1 MARPKLTPL
10 TEYRQSL
17 LAGFETCAR
26 RTRFSLQVDGD
37 YPTGWVESTGE
48 LGQAFH
54 AVAAEMLRTMYRQ
67 GEVQMPTQE
76 AVEIMREVYAAG
88 DIVLP
93 TEDRHTLRGLVLGFC
108 AFEFVPTR
116 IVALEERL
124 TLDVPGPD
132 GVLRTVKGQPDLIM
146 LDPPDGLVIV
156 DWKSGKGKPKKP
168 RTPEEGQVVK
178 EGDREIVYGKRYLSE
193 RGHFQ
198 LDTYGLLALKGRR
211 DDGTMLMPDAQRVTL
226 REIHLRSGEER
237 VATLGLAE
245 LEHIEPDIGDHM
257 MKLERAIAEGPK
269 SPLWSPRPGSHCS
282 RQCPVVR
289 SCPIPREMRGQGAIA
304 TQAQADE
311 AARQAAVLAGQREAL
326 IGTDGQLKAW
336 EEAGNPPGRANDREE
351 WRWDPPGAWVA
362 KGGGRKFGL
371 YPVANGNGNGAT

>member
-168 RTPEEGQVVK
+168 RDTSEIVT
-178 EGDREIVYGKRYLSE
+178 EGDREIVYGKRYLSPS
-193 RGHFQ
+193 
-198 LDTYGLLALKGRR
+198 A
-211 DDGTMLMPDAQRVTL
+211 GTSSWTRT
-226 REIHLRSGEER
+226 G
-237 VATLGLAE
+237 
-245 LEHIEPDIGDHM
+245 
-257 MKLERAIAEGPK
+257 
-269 SPLWSPRPGSHCS
+269 C
-282 RQCPVVR
+282 
-289 SCPIPREMRGQGAIA
+289 
-304 TQAQADE
+304 
-311 AARQAAVLAGQREAL
+311 
-326 IGTDGQLKAW
+326 
-336 EEAGNPPGRANDREE
+336 
-351 WRWDPPGAWVA
+351 WR
-362 KGGGRKFGL
+362 
-371 YPVANGNGNGAT
+371 

>member
-1 MARPKLTPL
+1 MARPKLQPL

-48 LGQAFH
+48 LGTAFH

-67 GEVQMPTQE
+67 GETQMPTEE
-76 AVEIMREVYAAG
+76 AINVLRETYAAG

-108 AFEFVPTR
+108 AFEFIPTR

-146 LDPPDGLVIV
+146 MDPPDGLVIV

-168 RTPEEGQVVK
+168 RTPDEGQVVK

-211 DDGTMLMPDAQRVTL
+211 DDGSMLMPDAQRVTL

-257 MKLERAIAEGPK
+257 AKLERAISEGPK
-269 SPLWSPRPGSHCS
+269 SKLWSPRPGSHCS
-282 RQCPVVR
+282 RQCPVER
-289 SCPIPREMRGQGAIA
+289 SCPIPREMRGSGALA
-304 TQAQADE
+304 TQAQADAE
-311 AARQAAVLAGQREAL
+311 ARAATRAGARYDQTR
-326 IGTDGQLKAW
+326 DRLKAW
-336 EEAGNPPGRANDREE
+336 EEAGNPPGRVNDREE

-371 YPVANGNGNGAT
+371 YPAANGNGNGAA

>member
-1 MARPKLTPL
+1 MARPKLKPL
-10 TEYRQSL
+10 DEYRQSL

-37 YPTGWVESTGE
+37 LPTGWVESTGE
-48 LGQAFH
+48 LGTAFH
-54 AVAAEMLRTMYRQ
+54 AVAAEMLRTMYRA
-67 GEVQMPTQE
+67 GETQMPTQE
-76 AVEIMREVYAAG
+76 A

-108 AFEFVPTR
+108 AFEFIPTR

-124 TLDVPGPD
+124 TLEVPGRD

-146 LDPPDGLVIV
+146 LDPPDGLVVV
-156 DWKSGKGKPKKP
+156 DWKSSKGKPKKP
-168 RTPEEGQVVK
+168 RDLSEVVT

-257 MKLERAIAEGPK
+257 AKLERAIREGPK
-269 SPLWSPRPGSHCS
+269 SKLWSPRPGSHCS
-282 RQCPVVR
+282 RQCPVER
-289 SCPIPREMRGQGAIA
+289 SCPIPREMRGSGAIA
-304 TQAQADE
+304 TQAQAD
-311 AARQAAVLAGQREAL
+311 AAAKAATRAGARYDQTR
-326 IGTDGQLKAW
+326 DQLKSW
-336 EEAGNPPGRANDREE
+336 EEAGNPPGKANDREE

-371 YPVANGNGNGAT
+371 YPVANGNGNGGAS